1 MDESLKKHGFKVI
14 KSFIDPSIATDLA
27 DDFVKYAGLHG
38 ESDSQSNCPSVYNHL
53 PFVRML
59 VHKTPH
65 ASVYAG
71 ESLLPTYTYARH
83 YNTQGS
89 ILEKH
94 TDRDACEISLTVNL
108 RKTEPWLFHLTSR
121 QNEDFS
127 IDLDS
132 GDAVM
137 YAGCDVPHWRDAYS
151 GFDHVQVFLHYV
163 LSHGDRSWAVFDQQ
177 RRSP

>member
-1 MDESLKKHGFKVI
+1 MDESLEKNGFKVI
-14 KSFIDPSIATDLA
+14 KSFIDPVTASDLA
-27 DDFVKYAGLHG
+27 DGFVKYAGAYG
-38 ESDSQSNCPSVYNHL
+38 KSDSQSKCPAVYNYL

-71 ESLLPTYTYARH
+71 ESLLPTYTYSRH
-83 YNTQGS
+83 YNAQGS

-94 TDRDACEISLTVNL
+94 TDRDACEISFTLNL

-121 QNEDFS
+121 QGDHVS
-127 IDLDS
+127 LDLDV
-132 GDAVM
+132 GDAIM

-151 GFDHVQVFLHYV
+151 GRDHVQVFLHYV
-163 LSHGDRSWAVFDQQ
+163 LSHGSKSWAVFDH
-177 RRSP
+177 RL